1 MLTLNGVQRVFYAFP
16 DGLQGIGLLILR
28 IALSTG
34 LLAEAVPRLHEPDLS
49 AISLALGEIFTGALL
64 LVGLWTSIVAM
75 LASVLQLASLLA
87 THGAIELHLLRSA
100 VGLCLAFVGPCAWSV
115 DARVFGRRRVEIK
128 NLRDN

>member
-1 MLTLNGVQRVFYAFP
+1 MRTLNGVQRVFYSFP

-34 LLAEAVPRLHEPDLS
+34 LLAEAVPRLHEPGFS
-49 AISLALGEIFTGALL
+49 AISLALGEILTGALL
-64 LVGLWTSIVAM
+64 LVGLWTSIVAV
-75 LASVLQLASLLA
+75 LASVLQLALLPA
-87 THGAIELHLLRSA
+87 IPGAIELHLLRSA
-100 VGLCLAFVGPCAWSV
+100 VGLCLASMGPCAWSV